1 MGRRENY
8 EPFLAAWSKQGPKNL
23 ATLDVKSGRSVEKLD
38 ETGYG
43 AIPALTSCATSGT
56 LWPANLKSP
65 RAADN
70 YYATTLQMLSLV
82 AVRTRFPSCLR
93 E

>member
-1 MGRRENY
+1 MGRREHY
-8 EPFLAAWSKQGPKNL
+8 EPFLAAWSKQGAENL
-23 ATLDVKSGRSVEKLD
+23 ATLEVKLGRSVEKLD

-56 LWPANLKSP
+56 PWPANLKSL

-70 YYATTLQMLSLV
+70 YYATTLQLLSLI
-82 AVRTRFPSCLR
+82 AVRMRFPSCLR

>member
-1 MGRRENY
+1 MGRREHY
-8 EPFLAAWSKQGPKNL
+8 EPFLAAWSKQGAQNL

-43 AIPALTSCATSGT
+43 AIPALTSCATRGT
-56 LWPANLKSP
+56 RWPANLKSP
-65 RAADN
+65 RPADN

-82 AVRTRFPSCLR
+82 ALRTRFPSCLP